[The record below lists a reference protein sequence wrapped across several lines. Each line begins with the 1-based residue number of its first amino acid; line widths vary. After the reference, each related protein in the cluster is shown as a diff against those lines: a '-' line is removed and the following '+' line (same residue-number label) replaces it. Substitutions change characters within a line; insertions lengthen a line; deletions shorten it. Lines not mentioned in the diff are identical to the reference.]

1 MKTRPKVKLESID
14 SLLGLEGTDGTV
26 ELSIKEIQGFK
37 NHPFKV
43 LDDEYM
49 GDLVDSIQSFGVLT
63 PVLVRP
69 IDDGYEMISG
79 HRRMHAATIAGLE
92 TIPAIIK
99 EMDDDDAICFMVDAN
114 IQREELLPSEKAF
127 AFKMK
132 MEAMNRQGKRTD
144 LTNETHMS
152 STDEIGKEVGISGRQ
167 VKRYIRLTELITE
180 LLDLVDSKKLSF
192 VIGVELSYLEKQV
205 QGWIYTCIQ
214 EGIII
219 SSEQIELLRKRQE
232 EGTITQAAVMAIIMR
247 KPSVVTKR
255 NISIS
260 EKKLSSYFPDNYSK
274 KDIEEVIYKLLETW
288 KENLGKE

>member
-1 MKTRPKVKLESID
+1 MRKSV
-14 SLLGLEGTDGTV
+14 
-26 ELSIKEIQGFK
+26 QF
-37 NHPFKV
+37 
-43 LDDEYM
+43 Y
-49 GDLVDSIQSFGVLT
+49 LT
-63 PVLVRP
+63 
-69 IDDGYEMISG
+69 
-79 HRRMHAATIAGLE
+79 
-92 TIPAIIK
+92 
-99 EMDDDDAICFMVDAN
+99 FN
-114 IQREELLPSEKAF
+114 
-127 AFKMK
+127 
-132 MEAMNRQGKRTD
+132 
-144 LTNETHMS
+144 
-152 STDEIGKEVGISGRQ
+152 
-167 VKRYIRLTELITE
+167 
-180 LLDLVDSKKLSF
+180 KKLSF